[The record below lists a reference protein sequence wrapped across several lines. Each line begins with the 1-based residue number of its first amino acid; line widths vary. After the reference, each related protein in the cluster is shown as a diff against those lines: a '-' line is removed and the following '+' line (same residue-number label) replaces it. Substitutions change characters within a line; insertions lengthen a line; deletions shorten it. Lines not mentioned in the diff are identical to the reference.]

1 MFGIGTSEILIILLL
16 ALLVLGPKE
25 IPRIAR
31 TLGRGL
37 REIERAKDELK
48 ESIEFEADES
58 GEKDSKAAARSD
70 TADKNKEPEPS
81 EKIDEEMNNF
91 PSNRV

>member
-25 IPRIAR
+25 IPKIAR

-48 ESIEFEADES
+48 QSIEFEADEAQ
-58 GEKDSKAAARSD
+58 EEDSNDNTQPDIK
-70 TADKNKEPEPS
+70 TKEEPEPS
-81 EKIDEEMNNF
+81 EKLDEEMNNL

>member
-48 ESIEFEADES
+48 ESIEFEVE
-58 GEKDSKAAARSD
+58 EEEKKDSKESTQSEFQA
-70 TADKNKEPEPS
+70 NKDPEPS
-81 EKIDEEMNNF
+81 KKLDEEMKNL